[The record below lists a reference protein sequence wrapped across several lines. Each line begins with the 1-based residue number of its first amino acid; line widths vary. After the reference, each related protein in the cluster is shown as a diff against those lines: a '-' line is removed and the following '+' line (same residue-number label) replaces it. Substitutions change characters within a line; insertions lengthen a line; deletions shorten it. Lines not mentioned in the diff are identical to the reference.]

1 MKIKSGIL
9 LSIDKRKDVKRGLCI
24 IPDYATRIGEWA
36 FYNCSNLT
44 SVTIPH
50 NVISIGNHAFFGCEN
65 LTNITVDVN
74 NQNYKS
80 IDGNLYSKDGKILI
94 QYAIGKTVTSFAI
107 PDGVTSIGSSA
118 FSSCSSLTSIEIS
131 SSVNSIGYLAFSG
144 CKNLTSVKFEE
155 NSQLTSIGEDA
166 FSSCSNLERLIIP
179 KTINKI
185 KCVKGFFRE
194 GNKLKCRDFIY
205 EIGKTYKESVARLC
219 ESGFHACTLGLDVFN
234 YYAGDDRAYYEV
246 ELSDISFERGD
257 DSKICGTTITLL
269 RELTVAEVANYRSEI
284 VE

>member
-1 MKIKSGIL
+1 MT
-9 LSIDKRKDVKRGLCI
+9 
-24 IPDYATRIGEWA
+24 IPD
-36 FYNCSNLT
+36 
-44 SVTIPH
+44 

-65 LTNITVDVN
+65 LTNIIVDVN

-80 IDGNLYSKDGKILI
+80 IDGNLYSKDGKTLI
-94 QYAIGKTVTSFAI
+94 QYAIGKTATSFSI
-107 PDGVTSIGSSA
+107 PDGVASIGEEAFYGCISLTSVTFGENSRLTSIGREA
-118 FSSCSSLTSIEIS
+118 FFYCRRLTSIEIP
-131 SSVNSIGYLAFSG
+131 SSV
-144 CKNLTSVKFEE
+144 
-155 NSQLTSIGEDA
+155 TSIGDRA
-166 FSSCSNLERLIIP
+166 FWCCSNLERLIIP

-246 ELSDISFERGD
+246 ELSDIFSGRGD

-284 VE
+284 IE